1 MIRLAWLYLR
11 IGVQNEMQYR
21 ANFFVQVLQSV
32 IAIGVSITG
41 LLVIFSYTS
50 QLRGWSIYQI
60 LAVMGVYTLMGGFVN
75 AIIQPNMQQ
84 LLGDIQQGTLDFAL
98 LKPVD
103 SQGIVSVRV
112 VRIWNFVDVFAGA
125 AVLVIALLRM
135 QQNIGGLRVL
145 AFAAALMMG
154 GLLLYSFLFIVTTS
168 AFWFIRMENILQLFE
183 GLYQTGRF
191 PVTVYPNWLR
201 YGLTFLIPIAFA
213 VTVPSQSL
221 IQNLSISSLM
231 IEAGLLILFAFVARI
246 FWKIGIHRY
255 SGASA

>member
-11 IGVQNEMQYR
+11 LGIQNEMQYR
-21 ANFFVQVLQSV
+21 ANFFVQLLQSV
-32 IAIGVSITG
+32 IAIGVSVTG
-41 LLVIFSYTS
+41 LLVIFSYTN
-50 QLRGWSIYQI
+50 QLKGWGMYQI

-84 LLGDIQQGTLDFAL
+84 LLADIQQGTLDFAL

-125 AVLVIALLRM
+125 VVLVIALLHL
-135 QQNIGGLRVL
+135 QQNISALRAL
-145 AFAAALMMG
+145 AFAAALVMG
-154 GLLLYSFLFIVTTS
+154 GLLLYCFLFIITTT

-221 IQNLSISSLM
+221 IQNLSASSLL
-231 IEAGLLILFAFVARI
+231 IEAGLLVIFAFITRI
-246 FWKIGIHRY
+246 FWSMGIHRY